1 MNSGTSSGEQP
12 ARNDE
17 GAAADGA
24 GGRTAFAQ
32 ALAQELAT
40 DEPADT
46 GDEGTSGKQGESRKQ
61 PVPKNLEGLAERLG
75 IEVSELYSI
84 VVPAGHGRE
93 PMTLGKLKDRFGDWA
108 SLEADRLAFSEERVQ
123 KEAALT
129 VQQQE
134 LRELL
139 SFLPKEA
146 LKPELFQKAAARVAE
161 RNKQLD
167 AQVPALIPEWK
178 DETKRTADQTA
189 IAKML
194 EGYGLT
200 APEVKAIRDPRL
212 LKFMRDAMQRA
223 ELVRKAL
230 EAVKVPPRKQQQQQA
245 PRGAPARQQQE
256 QQNRPSMK
264 PVSGREQF
272 SAALRTEV

>member
-1 MNSGTSSGEQP
+1 MSSVTSSGEQP
-12 ARNDE
+12 ERNDSP
-17 GAAADGA
+17 AADEA

-32 ALAQELAT
+32 ALAQELEGG
-40 DEPADT
+40 EPVET
-46 GDEGTSGKQGESRKQ
+46 GTEGASGKQGESRKQ

-84 VVPAGHGRE
+84 AVPAGHGRE
-93 PMTLGKLKDRFGDWA
+93 PMTLGKLKDRYTEWA
-108 SLEADRLAFSEERVQ
+108 ALEADRLAFSEERVQ
-123 KEAALT
+123 REAALT

-139 SFLPKEA
+139 SFLPRES

-167 AQVPALIPEWK
+167 AQLPVLIPEWK

-189 IAKML
+189 MTKML

-212 LKFMRDAMQRA
+212 VKFIRDAMQRA

-230 EAVKVPPRKQQQQQA
+230 EAVKKPARKPQQQQA
-245 PRGAPARQQQE
+245 PRGAPARQQQD
-256 QQNRPSMK
+256 QQQRPSLK